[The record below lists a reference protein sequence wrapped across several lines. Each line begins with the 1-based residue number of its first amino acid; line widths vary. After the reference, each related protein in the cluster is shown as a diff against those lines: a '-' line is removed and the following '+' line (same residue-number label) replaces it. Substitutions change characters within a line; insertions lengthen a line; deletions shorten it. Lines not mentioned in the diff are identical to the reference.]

1 MIMYLQVLAG
11 FVVLVG
17 AAEILVRGAVSLA
30 DRFGVS
36 PLVIGMTVVAVGT
49 SAPEL
54 VVSLDAI
61 YAGASGLAIGNLVGS
76 NIANVLLILGATCLL
91 KPIVDHPGS
100 SPMDGWILMGGSV
113 LFLGLCLYGDLGLV
127 AGLILLVA
135 FFGFLAA
142 SYWRDSHDPEAAE
155 EAVHEVEELQGAPKP
170 LYIAVIMV
178 VAGLI
183 GLGFGADLLVD
194 GGVEIA
200 RIFGVSEEVIGLTL
214 FALGTSLPEL
224 AASLVAAFRGHPA
237 VAIGNVIGSNLF
249 NILGIGG
256 VIGLVAVVPIPEQIV
271 TFDLWVMLVSTA
283 VLFPVLV
290 MNCRIPRI
298 TGFGLLV
305 AYVVYIWAQ
314 AYGVENALALLS

>member
-1 MIMYLQVLAG
+1 MIMYIQVLAG
-11 FVVLVG
+11 FVILVG

-61 YAGASGLAIGNLVGS
+61 YAGASGLAIGNIVGS
-76 NIANVLLILGATCLL
+76 NIANVLLILGATCLF
-91 KPIVDHPGS
+91 KPIVEHPGS
-100 SPMDGWILMGGSV
+100 SPMDGWILMGGSI
-113 LFLGLCLYGDLGLV
+113 LFMGLCLYGDLGVL
-127 AGLILLVA
+127 AGSILLVA

-142 SYWRDSHDPEAAE
+142 SYWRDSHDPEATE
-155 EAVHEVEELQGAPKP
+155 EAENEIGDLQGTPKP
-170 LYIAVIMV
+170 LYIALIMV
-178 VAGLI
+178 VAGLL

-194 GGVEIA
+194 GGVEVA

-256 VIGLVAVVPIPEQIV
+256 VIGLVAVVPIPAQILS
-271 TFDLWVMLVSTA
+271 FDLWVMVISTA

-290 MNCRIPRI
+290 MNCRVPRI
-298 TGFGLLV
+298 TGVCLLIGYV
-305 AYVVYIWAQ
+305 AYVSAQ
-314 AYGVENALALLS
+314 AYGVENAMALLG

>member
-1 MIMYLQVLAG
+1 MYIQVLAG
-11 FVVLVG
+11 FVILVG
-17 AAEILVRGAVSLA
+17 AAEVLVRGAVSLA

-61 YAGASGLAIGNLVGS
+61 FAGASGLAVGNIVGS
-76 NIANVLLILGATCLL
+76 NIANVLLILGATCLF

-100 SPMDGWILMGGSV
+100 SPMDGWILTGGSA
-113 LFLGLCLYGDLGLV
+113 LFLAICLLGEI
-127 AGLILLVA
+127 GLISGVLLIVA
-135 FFGFLAA
+135 FFGFLGA
-142 SYWRDSHDPEAAE
+142 SYWRNSHDPEAAE
-155 EAVHEVEELQGAPKP
+155 EVASEIEELQGTPKP
-170 LYIAVIMV
+170 LYIAIVMV
-178 VAGLI
+178 AAGLV
-183 GLGFGADLLVD
+183 GLGVGADILVD
-194 GGVEIA
+194 GGTEIA
-200 RIFGVSEEVIGLTL
+200 RAFGVSEEVIGLTL

-256 VIGLVAVVPIPEQIV
+256 VIGLVATIPVPAQIIS
-271 TFDLWVMLVSTA
+271 FDIWVMFISTA

-290 MNCRIPRI
+290 MDWRIPRF
-298 TGFGLLV
+298 TGAVLLV
-305 AYVVYIWAQ
+305 LYIAYVWVQ
-314 AYGVENALALLS
+314 AYGVDNARALIG

>member
-11 FVVLVG
+11 FIVLVG
-17 AAEILVRGAVSLA
+17 AAEVLVRGSVSLA

-61 YAGASGLAIGNLVGS
+61 YSGASGLAVGNIVGS
-76 NIANVLLILGATCLL
+76 NIANVLLILGATCLF

-100 SPMDGWILMGGSV
+100 APMDGWILLGGSI
-113 LFLGLCLYGDLGLV
+113 LFMGLCLVGDLGLTS
-127 AGLILLVA
+127 GLALLVA
-135 FFGFLAA
+135 FFGFLGA
-142 SYWRDSHDPEAAE
+142 SYWRSKNDPEAAK
-155 EAVHEVEELQGAPKP
+155 EAELEVEDLQGTPKP
-170 LYIAVIMV
+170 LYVAIIMV
-178 VAGLI
+178 VVGLF

-194 GGVEIA
+194 GGVQVA
-200 RIFGVSEEVIGLTL
+200 RTFGVSEEVIGLTL

-256 VIGLVAVVPIPEQIV
+256 VIGLVAVVPIPQQILD
-271 TFDLWVMLVSTA
+271 FDIWVMVLSTA
-283 VLFPVLV
+283 VLWPVLV
-290 MNCRIPRI
+290 WNWRIPRI
-298 TGFGLLV
+298 TGVALLAAYV
-305 AYVVYIWAQ
+305 AYVWIQ
-314 AYGVENALALLS
+314 AYGVNDALALLG